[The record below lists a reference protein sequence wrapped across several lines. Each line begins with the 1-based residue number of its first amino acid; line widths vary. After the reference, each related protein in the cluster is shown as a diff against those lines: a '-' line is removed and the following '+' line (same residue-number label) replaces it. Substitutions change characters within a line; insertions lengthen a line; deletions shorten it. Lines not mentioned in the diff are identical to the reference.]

1 MELDPFD
8 CPDDSKAAHQSMATA
23 IKMEEIIRQLNENLH
38 PRISQDTLKHMADVK
53 LLDDNGLKSLGPISL
68 FLRLKVKN
76 PLVERILTEILSR
89 MLTSIIVDR
98 AQQKNQKLQM
108 YILRSMH
115 GGQNWIWRFFEPKDD
130 PEFLNGSRAEVF
142 SSEEEVSRAYPN
154 GIIGNEQD
162 GGSSSKNGTSSEQNG
177 AANEQNGGSS
187 SKNGTGNEQ
196 NGSSSSKRKS
206 FEDDEESR
214 PKKRKINVEAEEDM
228 APTAGTSEEDMAPTA
243 GTSAEDTAPT
253 AGTSAEDTAS
263 TPGTSEE
270 DTAPTASI
278 YADEPSSNVGES
290 TPSSVYA
297 EDHPV
302 LLNPHFPSILE
313 LLEIDHPVITKFLI
327 ERCRIDRTLVVP
339 QLEDFMLNKDKYS
352 GLIPTDVEIIG
363 RDHDGNISKIDPNK
377 DFMETDTAV
386 VGYMQNIT
394 NYGVCKQQLIFWGG
408 KDIRNRWDTF
418 CDHLNAA
425 DREDTPVPVKKM
437 KFSMPVQSANPTT
450 SFNVDN
456 VGEVEAL
463 LAARG
468 ISVTR
473 R

>member
-1 MELDPFD
+1 MV
-8 CPDDSKAAHQSMATA
+8 S
-23 IKMEEIIRQLNENLH
+23 
-38 PRISQDTLKHMADVK
+38 
-53 LLDDNGLKSLGPISL
+53 GY
-68 FLRLKVKN
+68 
-76 PLVERILTEILSR
+76 
-89 MLTSIIVDR
+89 LTSDIIH
-98 AQQKNQKLQM
+98 L
-108 YILRSMH
+108 
-115 GGQNWIWRFFEPKDD
+115 FF
-130 PEFLNGSRAEVF
+130 V
-142 SSEEEVSRAYPN
+142 
-154 GIIGNEQD
+154 Q
-162 GGSSSKNGTSSEQNG
+162 
-177 AANEQNGGSS
+177 
-187 SKNGTGNEQ
+187 
-196 NGSSSSKRKS
+196 
-206 FEDDEESR
+206 
-214 PKKRKINVEAEEDM
+214 
-228 APTAGTSEEDMAPTA
+228 
-243 GTSAEDTAPT
+243 
-253 AGTSAEDTAS
+253 
-263 TPGTSEE
+263 
-270 DTAPTASI
+270 
-278 YADEPSSNVGES
+278 
-290 TPSSVYA
+290 
-297 EDHPV
+297 
-302 LLNPHFPSILE
+302 
-313 LLEIDHPVITKFLI
+313 FLI